1 MVDDEG
7 SDALRRLGAREGL
20 VGADS
25 PPAVPAATVILLRDD
40 PDPDQTLE
48 VLLVRRNADLVFA
61 GGMWVFPGG
70 RVDAGDRRPEDDS
83 EGLAA
88 ARRAG
93 AREVA
98 EEAGL
103 TVDPDTLVMFSH
115 WTPPPGTRKRFAT
128 WFFVAAAPVGAVTVD
143 GGEIHAFQWCGP
155 RRMLQRHR
163 DAEVELAP
171 PTWITLAQILEY
183 PDTASVLRAAGAR
196 EPGVFVTRI
205 VSGDDGAV
213 ALYDGD
219 AGYADGDARRAGGR
233 HRLNMTKSGWSY
245 QPPDGTIVTP

>member
-1 MVDDEG
+1 MVDDDAI
-7 SDALRRLGAREGL
+7 DALRRLGGREGL
-20 VGADS
+20 VDADA
-25 PPAVPAATVILLRDD
+25 PPAVPAATVILLRDR
-40 PDPDQTLE
+40 PDLDNRLE

-70 RVDAGDRRPEDDS
+70 RVDAGDRRPGDDP

-93 AREVA
+93 GREVG
-98 EEAGL
+98 EETDL
-103 TVDPDTLVMFSH
+103 TVDPDTLVLFSH
-115 WTPPPGTRKRFAT
+115 WTPPPGTKKRFAT
-128 WFFVAAAPVGAVTVD
+128 WFFVAPAPVGEVTVD

-163 DAEVELAP
+163 DAEVQLAP
-171 PTWITLAQILEY
+171 PTWISLAQLIEF
-183 PDTASVLRAAGAR
+183 PDTAAVLDAARAG

-205 VSGDDGAV
+205 VSGDGGAV

-219 AGYADGDARRAGGR
+219 AGYADGDAQRAGGR
-233 HRLNMTKSGWSY
+233 HRLNMGEDGWSY
-245 QPPDGTIVTP
+245 HRPDGTVVTP